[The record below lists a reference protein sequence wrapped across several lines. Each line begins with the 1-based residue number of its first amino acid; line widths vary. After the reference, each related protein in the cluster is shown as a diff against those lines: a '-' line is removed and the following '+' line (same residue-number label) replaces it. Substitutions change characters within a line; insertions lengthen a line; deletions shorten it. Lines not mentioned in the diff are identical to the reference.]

1 VGAAALLVVAG
12 RLPNT
17 IGRGA
22 AVLAVGACL
31 AVPAAS
37 SVATAMTPH
46 HGVIPSSDPWGTTGV
61 NFGNFLDSPDP
72 SPALVAALRADA
84 GRYTWTA
91 AAIGSS
97 TAAGYQL
104 ASRTPVMAV
113 GGFNG
118 TDPAPT
124 LDQFQQLIS
133 NDRIHYFIGGTM
145 RGAMHAAASGSRQ
158 SSDIAAWV
166 AAHFPAHTI
175 DGVTVYD
182 LTANA

>member
-1 VGAAALLVVAG
+1 
-12 RLPNT
+12 
-17 IGRGA
+17 
-22 AVLAVGACL
+22 L

-84 GRYTWTA
+84 DRYTWTA
-91 AAIGSS
+91 AATGSS
-97 TAAGYQL
+97 NAAGYQL

-124 LDQFQQLIS
+124 LDQFQQLVS

-145 RGAMHAAASGSRQ
+145 RGPMHAAASGSRQ

-166 AAHFPAHTI
+166 AAHFPARTI